1 MLPVT
6 GRAERP
12 ARSTAR
18 GHEVDRPRPRRRW
31 LRRIVVAA
39 VVLVVVVAAVLGDA
53 VARGNTERQV
63 ADQIAGYIGA
73 SGDDVGVHIG
83 GWPFLAVLVTDR
95 VSSLDLTVPSATL
108 ERDDQRLTFN
118 DVAVH
123 ADGIRNARDPDEA
136 VVDRAD
142 ARGRVSWAEIS
153 RLSGST
159 ISYQT
164 GSRVQLVRNL
174 SVLGGTVAVKIS
186 AVPGIDTDQ
195 RKIVLTS
202 PQASLDGI
210 TIPSSLLT
218 PAVQAVADRIVL
230 PDLGNLKYQSITP
243 QTEGLKIS
251 LSGTGVAVKDLT
263 GR

>member
-1 MLPVT
+1 MLPVA
-6 GRAERP
+6 GRAEQP
-12 ARSTAR
+12 APSTVRGREVERSR
-18 GHEVDRPRPRRRW
+18 HRW
-31 LRRIVVAA
+31 LRRVVVAA
-39 VVLVVVVAAVLGDA
+39 VVLVLVVAAVLGDA
-53 VARGNTERQV
+53 VARGNAERQV

-73 SGDDVGVHIG
+73 GDDVGVHIG

-95 VSSLDLTVPSATL
+95 VSSLDLTAPSATL
-108 ERDDQRLTFN
+108 ERDDQKLTFS
-118 DVAVH
+118 DIAVH
-123 ADGIRNARDPDEA
+123 ADGIRNARDLDEA

-142 ARGRVSWAEIS
+142 ASGRVSWAEIS

-164 GSRVQLVRNL
+164 GSRVQLVRDL
-174 SVLGGTVAVKIS
+174 SILGGTVSVKIS

-195 RKIVLTS
+195 RKIVLTN

-210 TIPSSLLT
+210 TIPSSLLR
-218 PAVQAVADRIVL
+218 PAVQAVADRIAL

-251 LSGTGVAVKDLT
+251 LSGTGVPVKDLT